1 MGPHE
6 RRDESPGALTRLACV
21 GEKTRELPHMLLEVG
36 GKVQQAALDGR
47 EVLEVQ
53 RPLLRGGELLGLD

>member
-1 MGPHE
+1 
-6 RRDESPGALTRLACV
+6 
-21 GEKTRELPHMLLEVG
+21 MLLEVG